1 LQQLR
6 NIGVRI
12 ALDDF
17 GTGYSSL
24 SYLSRFQFDK
34 IKIDRS
40 FVNDM
45 STRNDALSIVRA
57 ITALGADLGMTVTA
71 EGVESEEQL
80 AHLRTIH
87 CTEVQGFLFSRPRA
101 AIDLNE
107 FLGGAKL
114 SGVA

>member
-1 LQQLR
+1 
-6 NIGVRI
+6 VRI

-40 FVNDM
+40 FVNEM
-45 STRNDALSIVRA
+45 NTRHDALSIVRA

-71 EGVESEEQL
+71 EGVETEEQL
-80 AHLRTIH
+80 AQLRNVH
-87 CTEVQGFLFSRPRA
+87 CTEVQGFYFSKPKA
-101 AIDLNE
+101 AGDLDK
-107 FLGGAKL
+107 FLSGAKVR
-114 SGVA
+114 GAA